1 MDHTPN
7 QAPIPE
13 EFARRKVLLVTGL
26 LGALVVALS
35 VGIVAVAAGAPV
47 VVALGFGGSSF
58 AATMG
63 LVLGALS
70 WLMPPR

>member
-7 QAPIPE
+7 PTPGHK
-13 EFARRKVLLVTGL
+13 EFARRKVLLVAGL

-35 VGIVAVAAGAPV
+35 VGIVAVAAGEPV

-58 AATMG
+58 APTMG